1 MEPMGFKTALAASL
15 ALLLLA
21 LASYSAAASPSSLT
35 YLVKVAADGN
45 ASVVMVYSSNTNG
58 TFYTFVPRFERWN
71 VTVWKG
77 YVISERVANTS
88 AYFYYNAT
96 FEYFADASGMFGMNI
111 SFRFPFASLYAS
123 GRGWFMTPLLGAP
136 PNTIVTVLVAIE
148 GLGKILDV
156 SLSGVPVAYSLENGT
171 LKVSVVSLSPEGA
184 RLTVDFMPQTP
195 PEETTI
201 VENAGSASVRVKA
214 APYYR
219 GLASTI
225 AGVVGRALP
234 RIRELF
240 GYSPSTVDFE
250 LFLPSRMDLSALG
263 YVMGEDINAG
273 GEGPIHLNL
282 ALVRFKEGYLETTV
296 VHELVHKALGA
307 LGVPANRELRWFH
320 EGVAQYVSIE
330 VCGELG
336 VDVSDMRET
345 LENTTGIFSSGL
357 AKPGFV
363 QEWSPSGN
371 EGYYY
376 AASYY
381 IVASIAKERGG
392 LDYIR
397 KLAEVLRNKGG
408 VSSNQELVEAI
419 SAAAG
424 EDLSPRFREWGFEVQ
439 NAPAVP
445 RFAVALAAVALAAAV
460 GFSILVIVAL
470 RRRGPRCPYCYAEV
484 PRDALYCP
492 YCGYPLRP
500 SSEKLDSY
508 YSES

>member
-1 MEPMGFKTALAASL
+1 MGFKTALAASL

-77 YVISERVANTS
+77 YVVSERVANTS

>member
-1 MEPMGFKTALAASL
+1 
-15 ALLLLA
+15 
-21 LASYSAAASPSSLT
+21 LT

-45 ASVVMVYSSNTNG
+45 ATVVMVYFSNTSG
-58 TFYTFVPRFERWN
+58 TFYTYVPRFERWN

-77 YVISERVANTS
+77 YVVSERVANTS

-96 FEYFADASGMFGMNI
+96 FEYFTDASGIFGMNI
-111 SFRFPFASLYAS
+111 SFKFPFASLYAS
-123 GRGWFMTPLLGAP
+123 DRGWFMTPLLGAP
-136 PNTIVTVLVAIE
+136 PNTTVTVLVAIE

-156 SLSGVPVAYSLENGT
+156 SLSGAPVAYSLENGT
-171 LKVSVVSLSPEGA
+171 LKVSVASLSPEGA
-184 RLTVDFMPQTP
+184 RLTVDFRPQNP

-201 VENAGSASVRVKA
+201 AESAGSASVRVKA

-225 AGVVGRALP
+225 ASVVGRALP

-240 GYSPSTVDFE
+240 GYSPSSVDFE

-307 LGVPANRELRWFH
+307 LGVPANSELRWFH

-336 VDVSDMRET
+336 IDVSDMRES
-345 LENTTGIFSSGL
+345 LENSTGIFSSGL
-357 AKPGFV
+357 VKPGFV

-397 KLAEVLRNKGG
+397 RLAEVVRNRGG
-408 VSSNQELVEAI
+408 VGSNQELVEAM

-424 EDLSPRFREWGFEVQ
+424 EDLTPRFREWGFEVQ
-439 NAPAVP
+439 SAPTVP
-445 RFAVALAAVALAAAV
+445 RIAVALAAIALAAAV
-460 GFSILVIVAL
+460 GFSLLVIVAL
-470 RRRGPRCPYCYAEV
+470 RRRGSRCPYCYAEV

-500 SSEKLDSY
+500 SSGSEKLDGY

>member
-1 MEPMGFKTALAASL
+1 
-15 ALLLLA
+15 
-21 LASYSAAASPSSLT
+21 
-35 YLVKVAADGN
+35 
-45 ASVVMVYSSNTNG
+45 
-58 TFYTFVPRFERWN
+58 
-71 VTVWKG
+71 
-77 YVISERVANTS
+77 
-88 AYFYYNAT
+88 
-96 FEYFADASGMFGMNI
+96 
-111 SFRFPFASLYAS
+111 
-123 GRGWFMTPLLGAP
+123 
-136 PNTIVTVLVAIE
+136 
-148 GLGKILDV
+148 
-156 SLSGVPVAYSLENGT
+156 
-171 LKVSVVSLSPEGA
+171 
-184 RLTVDFMPQTP
+184 LTVDFRPQNP

-201 VENAGSASVRVKA
+201 AESAGSASVRVKA

-225 AGVVGRALP
+225 ASVVGRALP

-240 GYSPSTVDFE
+240 GYSPSSVDFE

-307 LGVPANRELRWFH
+307 LGVPANSELRWFH

-336 VDVSDMRET
+336 IDVSDMRES
-345 LENTTGIFSSGL
+345 LENSTGIFSSGL
-357 AKPGFV
+357 VKPGFV

-397 KLAEVLRNKGG
+397 RLAEVVRNRGG
-408 VSSNQELVEAI
+408 VGSNQELVEAM

-424 EDLSPRFREWGFEVQ
+424 EDLTPRFREWGFEVQ
-439 NAPAVP
+439 SAPTVP
-445 RFAVALAAVALAAAV
+445 RIAVALAAIALAAAV
-460 GFSILVIVAL
+460 GFSLLVIVAL
-470 RRRGPRCPYCYAEV
+470 RRRGSRCPYCYAEV

-500 SSEKLDSY
+500 SSGSEKLDGY